1 MKYFMVILTLAY
13 ILAALFFP
21 AEWLPC
27 EWYGRAGVALVGV
40 LLIVG
45 LEGSDDGN

>member
-21 AEWLPC
+21 AEWVPA
-27 EWYGRAGVALVGV
+27 EWYGRAGLALVAV

-45 LEGSDDGN
+45 LEVSDHGN